1 MEQERVDEQSASR
14 AVGADDG
21 PEPGAGRP
29 AKRLLARRGVIK
41 GAAVAAGAGAALY
54 VKPGL
59 RPLEV
64 PVAQAFS
71 F

>member
-1 MEQERVDEQSASR
+1 MEPTGSEAS
-14 AVGADDG
+14 
-21 PEPGAGRP
+21 P
-29 AKRLLARRGVIK
+29 ARQPAEINLTRGVTAARSGPLLTRRRIIK
-41 GAAVAAGAGAALY
+41 GAALAAGAGAALY
-54 VKPGL
+54 VKPEL